1 MTEEKSVMG
10 LLTLEHHWD
19 RLELIQHSD
28 KLTLRQV
35 NAMITIQ
42 DLDLGMLSLHQ
53 EQKMFC

>member
-1 MTEEKSVMG
+1 MG

>member
-19 RLELIQHSD
+19 HSELIQHSD
-28 KLTLRQV
+28 KLIQTQV
-35 NAMITIQ
+35 NALTMIPG
-42 DLDLGMLSLHQ
+42 LDLGMLLLHQ